1 VTVMALPRPS
11 SRVERV
17 EAGARLA
24 HLRAAVG
31 AKRPS
36 DTREL
41 VQRQGLELTTD
52 DERTQVERRLASLKA
67 AVEAKGRR

>member
-24 HLRAAVG
+24 HLRAAVS

-41 VQRQGLELTTD
+41 VERRGQTLTST
-52 DERTQVERRLASLKA
+52 DEREQVARRLASLKA